1 MVEGASAV
9 NARIDSNL
17 LKKYETPR
25 ISEFI
30 FSKLYNA
37 QDLERCIQEILEII
51 GRHFDVSRVYIFE
64 NSDDDQYCTNTFE
77 WCNEGIPPEKENL
90 QHISYEDDLE
100 GRYLANFDENG
111 LFYCQD
117 IQSLDPAQVR
127 LLEPQKIKSLLQ
139 CLIQDRGQG
148 RGVTSASTNAA
159 KNGCGIRN
167 RLTS

>member
-1 MVEGASAV
+1 MVEGVSAV
-9 NARIDSNL
+9 NARIDSNP

-30 FSKLYNA
+30 FNKLYEA

-90 QHISYEDDLE
+90 RHISYEDDLE
-100 GRYLANFDENG
+100 GR
-111 LFYCQD
+111 
-117 IQSLDPAQVR
+117 
-127 LLEPQKIKSLLQ
+127 
-139 CLIQDRGQG
+139 
-148 RGVTSASTNAA
+148 
-159 KNGCGIRN
+159 
-167 RLTS
+167 